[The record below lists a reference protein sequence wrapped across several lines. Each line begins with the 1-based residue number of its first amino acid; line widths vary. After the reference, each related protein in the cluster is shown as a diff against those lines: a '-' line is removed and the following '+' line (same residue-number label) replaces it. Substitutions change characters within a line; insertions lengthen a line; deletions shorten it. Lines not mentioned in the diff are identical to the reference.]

1 MFFNRQIPETNHPA
15 PQALDDKPS
24 PSIDYDSPVETNA
37 RNNCTSPVAVKPVR
51 KSIYEQSSDD
61 EDHQKDDNIRSPSD
75 EDNDSQTFSLSKD
88 KDMRFSAIF
97 MDSKDSSNGDI
108 DLRLPFKPLANYEP
122 ATEIDA
128 SIYSHEKIVY
138 EVIDKSNCFVFF
150 SGV

>member
-1 MFFNRQIPETNHPA
+1 MP
-15 PQALDDKPS
+15 
-24 PSIDYDSPVETNA
+24 
-37 RNNCTSPVAVKPVR
+37 VKPVR

-61 EDHQKDDNIRSPSD
+61 EDSQKDDNIRSPSD

-138 EVIDKSNCFVFF
+138 EVIDKSNSFFALAACDTVFNFIFCRIF
-150 SGV
+150 SNKFCTI